1 MKTAFLSAIL
11 NIVISFG
18 AFAND
23 DSIDAHLAKT
33 LPVIFNMTDESYLLN
48 ANAYYRTTVFYK
60 GVPVTAFKSNTSN
73 WVGFFK
79 NLSAADLPQNSQ
91 ITIARN
97 FHGCKIQQVSMYI
110 SIDGDIDYFAELA
123 GDKKRFILKIDANGN
138 VRRFSCNPTHIVS

>member
-1 MKTAFLSAIL
+1 MKTAFLSTIL
-11 NIVISFG
+11 SIAISFG

-33 LPVIFNMTDESYLLN
+33 LPVIFKMADETYLLN
-48 ANAYYRTTVFYK
+48 ANAYYQTTVFYK
-60 GVPVTAFKSNTSN
+60 GVPVIAFKSNTSN

-91 ITIARN
+91 VTIARN

-110 SIDGDIDYFAELA
+110 GIDGDIYYFAELA
-123 GDKKRFILKIDANGN
+123 GDKKRFILKIEVNGN
-138 VRRFSCNPTHIVS
+138 VKRFNCNPAHIVS